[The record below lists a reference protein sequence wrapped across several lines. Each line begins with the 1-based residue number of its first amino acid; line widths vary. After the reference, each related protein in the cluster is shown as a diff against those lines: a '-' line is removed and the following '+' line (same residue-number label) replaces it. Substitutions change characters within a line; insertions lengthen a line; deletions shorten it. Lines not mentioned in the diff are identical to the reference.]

1 MHNQNKRYICIMKI
15 QLEQIKGTLRD
26 RVDAAISQ
34 LENEKCEVIAFF
46 KFKDIDHQYSW
57 RSKGTYVAIRY
68 VAPHHGFQQ
77 YADKR
82 IYLEKV
88 KK

>member
-1 MHNQNKRYICIMKI
+1 MKI

-26 RVDAAISQ
+26 RVDVAISQ

-46 KFKDIDHQYSW
+46 KFNDIDHQYSW